1 MSKFKLP
8 KIEELFEA
16 GVHFGHQVRR
26 WNPAMEPYIF
36 AERSGIHLIDLDK
49 THEKLEIAVN
59 KLYEIATTGGQ
70 IIFLGT
76 KRQAKDIVSAEA
88 KRSGALFVNERWLG
102 GTVTNFRVLRKK
114 LDKLVDYLRKR
125 EAGDFT
131 KYTKKERLLLDR
143 EISKLQ
149 SSVGGIVG
157 LQGKPAALVIID
169 TKREKTAIREAKLFG
184 IPVFGILDTNSDPK
198 DIDYVIPGNDDA
210 IRSIALLMKSLGDAV
225 TEGYKEY
232 AQKVASRKAKLE
244 EERAAAKTAEASESI
259 TTAPALKVSTSEST
273 HVTAKAGKKHTEKV
287 AKGEEPV
294 VSSSEEK
301 KPIMENIDAKLIKEL
316 RDLTGAGILEI
327 KNALEK
333 FENDVE
339 KTKAFL
345 AEKGKERAA
354 SKSDRTA
361 NDGLIYSY
369 IHNGGK
375 VGSMI
380 YLSCE
385 TDFVAKT
392 EDFQNLCKELAMQA
406 ASVSYE
412 SVEEMLNDDYIRD
425 GSKKIKDLI
434 TAVVAKLG
442 ENVELR
448 KVVRLKVGE

>member
-1 MSKFKLP
+1 M
-8 KIEELFEA
+8 A
-16 GVHFGHQVRR
+16 
-26 WNPAMEPYIF
+26 
-36 AERSGIHLIDLDK
+36 
-49 THEKLEIAVN
+49 
-59 KLYEIATTGGQ
+59 
-70 IIFLGT
+70 
-76 KRQAKDIVSAEA
+76 
-88 KRSGALFVNERWLG
+88 
-102 GTVTNFRVLRKK
+102 
-114 LDKLVDYLRKR
+114 
-125 EAGDFT
+125 
-131 KYTKKERLLLDR
+131 
-143 EISKLQ
+143 
-149 SSVGGIVG
+149 
-157 LQGKPAALVIID
+157 
-169 TKREKTAIREAKLFG
+169 
-184 IPVFGILDTNSDPK
+184 
-198 DIDYVIPGNDDA
+198 
-210 IRSIALLMKSLGDAV
+210 
-225 TEGYKEY
+225 
-232 AQKVASRKAKLE
+232 
-244 EERAAAKTAEASESI
+244 
-259 TTAPALKVSTSEST
+259 
-273 HVTAKAGKKHTEKV
+273 
-287 AKGEEPV
+287 
-294 VSSSEEK
+294 
-301 KPIMENIDAKLIKEL
+301 NIDAKLIKEL

-354 SKSDRTA
+354 SKSERAA

-406 ASVSYE
+406 ASISYE
-412 SVEEMLNDDYIRD
+412 SVDEMLNDDYIRD